1 MSPFR
6 IPLLLAAAVLLPAA
20 EVVVVNSA
28 NPAAEISRDDLAA
41 MLDGKKANWA
51 DGARVVLVTNPDS
64 PAHEPFLKTYAN
76 KTPQQFGTAWKKIV
90 FTGKGS
96 APTVAKSDA
105 EMLAAVQGQ
114 PGALGYL
121 SEEAAKAAGAAVK
134 ILPVK

>member
-1 MSPFR
+1 MHALR
-6 IPLLLAAAVLLPAA
+6 IPLLIAMAALVSAA
-20 EVVVVNSA
+20 EVVVVNAA
-28 NPAAEISRDDLAA
+28 NPAAEITSDDLAA

-64 PAHEPFLKTYAN
+64 PTHEPFLKTYAN
-76 KTPQQFGTAWKKIV
+76 KTPQQFATAWKKIV

-105 EMLAAVQGQ
+105 EMIAAVQAQ

-121 SEEAAKAAGAAVK
+121 SEEAAKAAGATVK